1 MEFVDQQTLAIWIPL
16 LPLAGA
22 VLVGLI
28 GLRGLRSQ
36 SHWLVILP
44 VAAALGLSAKLTQ
57 QVFLTIEE
65 GCASGK
71 QQVFSS
77 FKVYDWL
84 MVNATSWLNVTF
96 RVDPL
101 TCIMLLTVLTISLL
115 VIIYSKEY
123 MRDHHGHAERGYERF
138 FACMAIFVFSMS
150 VLVLAGN
157 FLVLYL
163 GWELVGLSSYLL
175 IGFYY
180 QKPLAAAAAKKAF
193 IVNRIGDFGFGL
205 GIFLIYY
212 TFDTLEYSHVFTKV
226 QMGLADG
233 SLEVSRVTTIALLL
247 FCGAIG
253 KSAQLPLHVWL
264 PDAMEG
270 PTPVSALIHAAT
282 MVTAGVYMVARCH
295 VIFSAAPYA
304 QWIVA
309 TLGAATAFFAA
320 TIALTQFDMKRILA
334 YSTLSQL
341 GYMFLGLGVGAY
353 ESSIFHLYTHAFF
366 KALLFLGAGSVMHAM
381 AGTIDIRRFGG
392 LRKGMPI
399 THITF
404 LIGGLSLAGFP
415 LLAGFWSKDEIIHA
429 ALESDMPYLAYVG
442 LATGW
447 LTAFY
452 TFRMIYMA
460 FYGQVRLPK
469 GVEHAHESGL
479 WITAP
484 LMLLSIGAVFAGYV
498 GVTMHSGGAFG
509 FFEPHG
515 RFHQFLSIL
524 YARSAEAAAH
534 GTSHGGHWLM
544 YVSAGLSFWGIATA
558 YYFYRRRP
566 TIPMA
571 IALVS
576 GPVYR
581 LLYNKYYVDEL
592 YDAAIVRP
600 LRRLGDLCYDLDSYF
615 INTILWLITLV
626 PRSIGFGLRQ
636 WQHGAMQG
644 YALGMIVGVVVAL
657 WWMLVAA

>member
-1 MEFVDQQTLAIWIPL
+1 MVVGAALFGIGVVGFLTRRNLIIMFLCTEVMFQGVLVNLVAMGLARGNLMGQAFGLFVLVIAAVEAGLGLAIVVMLYRRRGTLDAQEWRVMRGLQRPRVGFVDQQTLAILIPL

-22 VLVGLI
+22 ILVGLI

-44 VAAALGLSAKLTQ
+44 VAIALGLAVKLYQ
-57 QVFLTIEE
+57 QVDVSVEHA
-65 GCASGK
+65 CAAGK

-77 FKVYDWL
+77 FPVYDWL
-84 MVNATSWLNVTF
+84 MVTAAKWLNVTF

-101 TCIMLLTVLTISLL
+101 TCIMLLTVLSVSLL
-115 VIIYSKEY
+115 VVMYSAGY

-138 FACMAIFVFSMS
+138 FACLAIFVFSMCL
-150 VLVLAGN
+150 LVLAGN
-157 FLVLYL
+157 FLVLYV

-180 QKPLAAAAAKKAF
+180 PKPAAAAAAKKAF

-212 TFDTLEYSHVFTKV
+212 TFGTLEYSHVFTRM
-226 QMGLADG
+226 QMMLADG

-247 FCGAIG
+247 FCGAMG

-295 VIFSAAPYA
+295 IIFSASPYA

-309 TLGAATAFFAA
+309 TLGTATAFFAA

-353 ESSIFHLYTHAFF
+353 DSSIFHLFTHAFF

-381 AGTIDIRRFGG
+381 AGTIDIRRFAG
-392 LRKGMPI
+392 LRKSMPI
-399 THITF
+399 TYVTF
-404 LIGGLSLAGFP
+404 VIGGLALAGFP
-415 LLAGFWSKDEIIHA
+415 LLAGFWSKDEILHA
-429 ALESDMPYLAYVG
+429 ALESDMPYLAVVG
-442 LATGW
+442 IVTAW

-460 FYGQVRLPK
+460 FHGQERLPQ
-469 GVEHAHESGL
+469 GVEHAHESGI
-479 WITAP
+479 WMCGP
-484 LMLLSIGAVFAGYV
+484 LVVLSIGAVFAGYA
-498 GVTMHSGGAFG
+498 GVTVHIGA
-509 FFEPHG
+509 
-515 RFHQFLSIL
+515 
-524 YARSAEAAAH
+524 
-534 GTSHGGHWLM
+534 
-544 YVSAGLSFWGIATA
+544 
-558 YYFYRRRP
+558 
-566 TIPMA
+566 
-571 IALVS
+571 
-576 GPVYR
+576 
-581 LLYNKYYVDEL
+581 
-592 YDAAIVRP
+592 
-600 LRRLGDLCYDLDSYF
+600 
-615 INTILWLITLV
+615 
-626 PRSIGFGLRQ
+626 
-636 WQHGAMQG
+636 
-644 YALGMIVGVVVAL
+644 ALGIL
-657 WWMLVAA
+657 